1 MLTISLLKSIGNYRN
16 LLPTNPPV
24 PVGTSLEQDV
34 ERWLDIVP
42 QIAERVT
49 PVNDYP
55 CTSLVIALYPVIRI
69 VSGDCYTP

>member
-1 MLTISLLKSIGNYRN
+1 MLTMSLPKSIGNYRN
-16 LLPTNPPV
+16 LLPTNPPA

-34 ERWLDIVP
+34 ERCLISYHRL
-42 QIAERVT
+42 QRVT
-49 PVNDYP
+49 PLNDYP